1 MVVCAHTVVV
11 YAHTVVVC
19 VLWGG
24 GAFIN
29 MGPGKL
35 FSSRVLT
42 SVNPHSGCVSTQW
55 LWVRI
60 KWLCVCVVGGGDLY
74 KHGTLKVVLQ

>member
-1 MVVCAHTVVV
+1 MVVCPHSGGGCV
-11 YAHTVVVC
+11 HSGCVC
-19 VLWGG
+19 VMGG

-55 LWVRI
+55 FWVRI
-60 KWLCVCVVGGGDLY
+60 QWLCVCVVGGGTFINM
-74 KHGTLKVVLQ
+74 GP